1 MQAAVVAPTV
11 APLRRPPEHLPF
23 SSDDLRSAADA
34 ARAAAPRLL
43 PSALAR
49 RSATAPV
56 ISHDEVHRRERIHQ
70 LMRLVVLL
78 PPAAIA
84 RVCGCQTHGDA
95 AELSPSA
102 VVEHIITRRGWKWK
116 PSTIRDAVQ
125 AWARYLLWLDR
136 RGVQHDGRL
145 SGMTTGRFLSS
156 VNASAIARASARA
169 SRVPVQPPG
178 DPAAPRRRQQDGTH
192 AERGVLDKL
201 KFLEKHFGLE
211 LNASSAGSSTLEG
224 LHVHIRRRW
233 ILKRMLA
240 AQTPVRREV
249 LRSQLPV

>member
-1 MQAAVVAPTV
+1 
-11 APLRRPPEHLPF
+11 
-23 SSDDLRSAADA
+23 
-34 ARAAAPRLL
+34 
-43 PSALAR
+43 
-49 RSATAPV
+49 
-56 ISHDEVHRRERIHQ
+56 
-70 LMRLVVLL
+70 
-78 PPAAIA
+78 
-84 RVCGCQTHGDA
+84 
-95 AELSPSA
+95 
-102 VVEHIITRRGWKWK
+102 
-116 PSTIRDAVQ
+116 
-125 AWARYLLWLDR
+125 
-136 RGVQHDGRL
+136 
-145 SGMTTGRFLSS
+145 MTTGRFLSS